1 MRAAATPVVEANFP
15 FGPGAAIAPGF
26 EVIEHLNRGRSLD
39 TYDAWSEERDCRCVV
54 KVPRPERLTD
64 PRTRRRLREEGR
76 LACSLSHPH
85 IVRAYELIV
94 RPDPLLALETIEGET
109 LEHLVATRRRRLSA
123 YELAHLGLHLC
134 SAMHYLHGQGYIHL
148 DLKPSNIVSECGR
161 AKVIDLSLARRPGR
175 GRRGVGTRRY
185 LAPEQALGGR
195 VSAATDVWG
204 IGMVLF
210 EAASARHPFAD
221 ANGTRYPQVDGR
233 AESIRTLRRL
243 PAAMASAIDAC
254 LEPAATDRPAVAEL
268 SDLLV
273 ELA

>member
-76 LACSLSHPH
+76 LACSLTHPH
-85 IVRAYELIV
+85 IVRAYEVLDDPQPALI
-94 RPDPLLALETIEGET
+94 LEALQGST
-109 LEHLVATRRRRLSA
+109 LEYIIAMRRELPPIDDIA
-123 YELAHLGLHLC
+123 YLGLHLC